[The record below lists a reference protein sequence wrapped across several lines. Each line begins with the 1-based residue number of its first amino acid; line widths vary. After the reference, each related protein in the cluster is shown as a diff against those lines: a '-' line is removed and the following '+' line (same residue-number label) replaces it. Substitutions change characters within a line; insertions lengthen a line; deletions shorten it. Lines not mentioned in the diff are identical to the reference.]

1 MGFFDGLASG
11 VLSGLGSVASSL
23 IGRESA
29 KDQMAFQERM
39 SNTAYR
45 RAMADMKAA
54 GLNPILAGQVGGAS
68 TPPGTQFTPENA
80 LEIGVSSARQS
91 AMVKAEIDLMKE
103 QADTQRTLSNLQ
115 KAQER
120 LAETNTVASAAQA
133 QRDIANTKYFDNMAV
148 KAGYDALAAKEAVN
162 TAKAEATL
170 RMLEAQRSAR
180 FGESRIGKEI
190 EGTLR
195 ALDWGWSNRKRAI
208 KGLMDFYGGK

>member
-1 MGFFDGLASG
+1 MGFFDGLGSG
-11 VLSGLGSVASSL
+11 VLSAIGSVASSL

-39 SNTAYR
+39 SNTSYR
-45 RAMADMKAA
+45 RSMKDMKLA

-80 LEIGVSSARQS
+80 LEVGVSSARQS
-91 AMVKAEIDLMKE
+91 AMVKAEIDLLKE
-103 QADTQRTLSNLQ
+103 QSDTQRSLSNLQ

-120 LAETNTVASAAQA
+120 LADTNTVASAAQA

-148 KAGYDALAAKEAVN
+148 KAGYDALAAKEAIN

-170 RMLEAQRSAR
+170 RMLEAQRSSR

-195 ALDWGWSNRKRAI
+195 ALDWGWSNK
-208 KGLMDFYGGK
+208 KKLFDFYGGKTQ